1 MKTEDTEVLGRAK
14 LSKIKAQYSR
24 MEKAAWTIRLLQPSV
39 SDGVDDCLLAMCRIF
54 CGVIVVQCVKLM
66 LIIVVFG
73 VLLFDSFVYRQ
84 NVTYSESSADDVKK

>member
-24 MEKAAWTIRLLQPSV
+24 MEKAAWTVRLLQPSV

-54 CGVIVVQCVKLM
+54 CGVIVVQLL